1 MLAEEQNQ
9 TGPIT
14 EEVFEANRSIANLKS
29 FMRDQH
35 YTEEEIA
42 ANCKKVFKDGDNK
55 MTWLI
60 KRLQQPKSDRYLQR
74 CFDQWVFWIKIKRI
88 MKF

>member
-14 EEVFEANRSIANLKS
+14 EEVFEANRSIANLKD

-42 ANCKKVFKDGDNK
+42 ALCKSVFKRGDN
-55 MTWLI
+55 
-60 KRLQQPKSDRYLQR
+60 
-74 CFDQWVFWIKIKRI
+74 
-88 MKF
+88 